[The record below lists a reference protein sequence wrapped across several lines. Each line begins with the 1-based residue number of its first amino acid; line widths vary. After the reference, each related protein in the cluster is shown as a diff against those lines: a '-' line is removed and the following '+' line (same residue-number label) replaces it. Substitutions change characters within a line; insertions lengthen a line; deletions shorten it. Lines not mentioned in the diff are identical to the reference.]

1 MSSAALAGSE
11 EPSKASAQAR
21 KRNMTLSI
29 GTRAFI
35 VSRLRGSVALLVSVL
50 LSACG
55 ALPIQ
60 ADRPYSPA
68 LQASTDSPLVRIAE
82 DSSPAPTLTGFRLMP
97 LGFYSLD
104 ARIQLAR
111 RARYSL
117 DVQYYLIQD
126 DRTGRLLMRNLR
138 DAALRGVRVRLLVDD
153 LYTAGGDPMFRG
165 LAAFPNVEVRLFNPF
180 CCARRNVVSRYVASI
195 GDFGRLNH
203 RMHNKLLV
211 ADGAVGV
218 MGGRNI
224 ADEYFTRS
232 ATSNFVDLDVLIVG
246 PVVGQLAGIFDVY
259 WNSPQVYPVEAI
271 LGESA
276 DREEARRSFDH
287 LVDDGEQM
295 RSVALPPSDI
305 LGYGPISD
313 DLDAGRLGL
322 VWGTAFAFADQPG
335 KVMATSAEMA
345 RSMSAQMNVM
355 DRVMESKSEV
365 VISSPYLIPGSMG
378 VQAFGDLRKRNV
390 KVTILTNSFAAN
402 DVPLAHAGYARYRVD
417 LLRTGIDIYE
427 LSPTRIQRNERLMLP
442 GASLGRLHAKTAVLD
457 QSMVYIGSVN
467 LDPRS
472 ESTNTELGLVARC
485 PELAKEV
492 IRVINISKLQSSYR
506 LRFAADGQSLEW
518 LAIDDQGEVVLD
530 QEPEVTPLMRLQ
542 NMFLAP
548 FVPEQLL

>member
-1 MSSAALAGSE
+1 
-11 EPSKASAQAR
+11 
-21 KRNMTLSI
+21 
-29 GTRAFI
+29 
-35 VSRLRGSVALLVSVL
+35 VSRLLAFTALLVSVL

-55 ALPIQ
+55 ALPTQI
-60 ADRPYSPA
+60 DRPLSSAQEP
-68 LQASTDSPLVRIAE
+68 SVDSPLVRIAR
-82 DSSPAPTLTGFRLMP
+82 DSSPAPTLTGFRLLP
-97 LGFYSLD
+97 DGFYALD

-111 RARYSL
+111 RARDSL

-126 DRTGRLLMRNLR
+126 DRTGRLLMRSLR

-180 CCARRNVVSRYVASI
+180 CCARQSVVSRYVASLA
-195 GDFGRLNH
+195 DFRRLNH
-203 RMHNKLLV
+203 RMHNKLFI
-211 ADGAVGV
+211 ADGVLAV

-224 ADEYFTRS
+224 ADEYFTRGV
-232 ATSNFVDLDVLIVG
+232 TSNFVDMDVFVVG
-246 PVVGQLAGIFDVY
+246 PVVRQLASIFDLY
-259 WNSPQVYPVEAI
+259 WNSPQAYPVEAI

-276 DREEARRSFDH
+276 DRDEARRSFDH

-313 DLDAGRLGL
+313 DLDGGRLGL
-322 VWGTAFAFADQPG
+322 VWGTAVAFADQPG
-335 KVMATSAEMA
+335 KVMATSAEAA
-345 RSMSAQMNVM
+345 RSMSAEMNVM
-355 DRVMESKSEV
+355 DRVMEAKSEV
-365 VISSPYLIPGSMG
+365 VISSPYFIPGSIG

-402 DVPLAHAGYARYRVD
+402 DVPLAHTGYARYRVA
-417 LLRTGIDIYE
+417 LLRTGIDLYE
-427 LSPTRIQRNERLMLP
+427 LSPTRIQHNERLMLP
-442 GASLGRLHAKTAVLD
+442 GASLGRLHAKTAVID
-457 QSMVYIGSVN
+457 QSTVYIGSVN

-472 ESTNTELGLVARC
+472 DSTNTELGLFARC

-506 LRFAADGQSLEW
+506 LRFAPDGQRLEW
-518 LAIDDQGEVVLD
+518 LATDDQGEVVLSE
-530 QEPEVTPLMRLQ
+530 EPEVTPSMRLES
-542 NMFLAP
+542 MLLAP